1 MSTKKKKGGGET
13 WEKGDEILQGVIL
26 ADSFN
31 FKFLPITLE
40 KPRVS
45 SGIDLKT
52 KMLRYT

>member
-1 MSTKKKKGGGET
+1 MGSKKKKGGDS
-13 WEKGDEILQGVIL
+13 WEKEEDSLQGVIL

-45 SGIDLKT
+45 LCQFDIIN
-52 KMLRYT
+52 